1 MKSKLNTARSAAF
14 ATTILAYL
22 SLILVPTIGAAATI
36 NSVDRAAFQAA
47 VSGGTITGQ
56 NFDSIAN
63 GTILTTLGGVTFGA
77 SLGSPLV
84 TNSFLTT
91 TSPNGLGSTSIGFFQ
106 PTELATFAFL
116 NPITA
121 FAIDVNTFATING
134 AYTATLN
141 TGDVVL
147 SLFEVFPGAI
157 TGQFIGFVSDTPF
170 SNVTIAATSGF
181 SYTLDTLAFGS
192 AAALPAV
199 PGPIAGA
206 GLPGLVLVS
215 GGLLGWWRRRQKL
228 A

>member
-1 MKSKLNTARSAAF
+1 MKHAL
-14 ATTILAYL
+14 LGL
-22 SLILVPTIGAAATI
+22 LGLILVPTIGAAATI
-36 NSVDRAAFQAA
+36 NSVNRAAFQAA
-47 VSGGTITGQ
+47 VSGGAITGQ

-77 SLGSPLV
+77 SQGSPIV
-84 TNSFLTT
+84 TNAFLTS
-91 TSPNGLGSTSIGFFQ
+91 TSPNGLGSTSLGFF
-106 PTELATFAFL
+106 PDSELATFAFL

-121 FAIDVNTFATING
+121 FAIDVNTFATTNG

-147 SLFEVFPGAI
+147 SLFETFSGTN

-170 SNVTIAATSGF
+170 SNVTIAATSVF

-192 AAALPAV
+192 AAAVVGV
-199 PGPIAGA
+199 PGPVAGA
-206 GLPGLVLVS
+206 GLPGLILAS
-215 GGLLGWWRRRQKL
+215 GGLLGWWRRRQKI